1 MDALLKELMDAI
13 DRNIK
18 NLNKDKITA
27 AYSFAKTAH
36 EGQKRKSG
44 EPYIVHPLAV
54 AKILVEMGMDTD
66 TIVAALLHDVVE
78 DTEIELREVE
88 TKFGSDV
95 AALVDGVTKL
105 GLLPLTSREEQQ
117 AENVRKMLLAMS
129 RDIRVVI
136 IKLVDRLHNMRTI
149 DYVSE
154 QKQRDKS
161 LETMEVYAPIAHRL
175 GIRAVKEELEDLSL
189 KHLDPIGYNQ
199 IEEKLVGQKEE
210 RQEFLDRIKERIR
223 DRLGELGDIVVEG
236 RVKSVYGIYRK
247 VFMQNRIFE
256 EIYDI
261 YAVRVI
267 VDSVN
272 ECYNILGII
281 HDMFR
286 PIPNRFKDYIST
298 PKPNMYQSLHTTVI
312 DKEGVPFEVQIRTW
326 DMHHTA
332 EYGIAAHWKYKQGIS
347 GKNKIEERLVWV
359 RQLLEAQKEAEDV
372 EEIVRSIKSDIAPEE
387 VFVFTPKG
395 DVISLPIGSCI
406 IDFAYA
412 IHTAVGNRT
421 VGAKVDGKIVPLD
434 YKVKTGEIVE
444 IITSNTKGKGPSR
457 DWIKLVATSEARNKI
472 RNWFKKEYREE
483 NIEQGRLELDAEFR
497 RNLIS
502 IAPEKRDEFLLNVAK
517 RHHYDNLDDFY
528 AAIGYGGILISRI
541 MPRVKED
548 YNKAVKEAKAKNQNF
563 SIEDVVSE
571 NKSRKQNGSVIVEG
585 IDNCLVKFAK
595 CCSPLPGD
603 EVVGFITR
611 GSGVSVHKADCAHA
625 IDGMQREENKQ
636 RWVKVHWVSATR
648 SSSYDVSLIIWANAR
663 PNLLLDIST
672 QFAQMRVP
680 IHSISAKDTKDGR
693 SYFNISISTE
703 GAEHLR
709 TIIDRLSKIPSVN
722 IVERATN

>member
-1 MDALLKELMDAI
+1 MKELYDRLLEAI
-13 DRNIK
+13 ERNSK
-18 NLNKDKITA
+18 NLNKEIITEA
-27 AYSFAKTAH
+27 LNFAEKAH
-36 EGQKRKSG
+36 DGQKRKSG
-44 EPYIVHPLAV
+44 EPYIIHPVEA
-54 AKILVEMGMDTD
+54 AIILIDMGMDTE

-78 DTEIELREVE
+78 DTEVELSEVSQ
-88 TKFGSDV
+88 KFGADV

-129 RDIRVVI
+129 QDIRVVV
-136 IKLVDRLHNMRTI
+136 IKLADRLHNMRTI
-149 DYVSE
+149 DYVGE

-189 KHLDPIGYNQ
+189 KHLDPIGYKQ

-210 RQEFLDRIKERIR
+210 RQEFLDRIKERIKE
-223 DRLGELGDIVVEG
+223 RLGNDENVVVEG

-247 VFMQNRIFE
+247 VFMQNKAFE
-256 EIYDI
+256 EIFDI

-267 VDSVN
+267 VDSVTD
-272 ECYNILGII
+272 CYNVLGVI

-298 PKPNMYQSLHTTVI
+298 PKANMYQSLHTTVI
-312 DKEGVPFEVQIRTW
+312 DKEGIPFEVQIRTW

-332 EYGIAAHWKYKQGIS
+332 EYGIAAHWKYKHGVS
-347 GKNKIEERLVWV
+347 GKDKLEDRLVWV

-395 DVISLPIGSCI
+395 DVISLPVGACV

-412 IHTAVGNRT
+412 IHTAVGNSM
-421 VGAKVDGKIVPLD
+421 VSAKADGKIIPLD
-434 YKVKTGEIVE
+434 YKVKTGDIIE
-444 IITSNTKGKGPSR
+444 IITQKGKGPSR
-457 DWIKLVATSEARNKI
+457 DWIKLVVTSEARNKI
-472 RNWFKKEYREE
+472 RNWFKKEFREE
-483 NIEQGRLELDAEFR
+483 NIEQGKLELEAEFR

-502 IAPEKRDEFLLNVAK
+502 IKPELKDDFILDIAK

-541 MPRVKED
+541 MPRVKEA
-548 YNKAVKEAKAKNQNF
+548 YNKAVKEAKAASKTF
-563 SIEDVVSE
+563 SIDDVVSK
-571 NKSRKQNGSVIVEG
+571 NLGKKQNGGVIVEG
-585 IDNCLVKFAK
+585 LDNCLVKFAK

-611 GSGVSVHKADCAHA
+611 GSGVSVHKADCVNAKNGMKH
-625 IDGMQREENKQ
+625 DGA
-636 RWVKVHWVSATR
+636 RWVRVIWADANRK
-648 SSSYDVSLIIWANAR
+648 SSYDVSLHIWANTR
-663 PNLLLDIST
+663 PNLLLDISA
-672 QFAQMRVP
+672 QFSTMRVP

-693 SYFNISISTE
+693 SFFWLSISTE
-703 GAEHLR
+703 GTEHLKS
-709 TIIDRLSKIPSVN
+709 IIDRLTKIPGINS
-722 IVERATN
+722 VERAIN

>member
-1 MDALLKELMDAI
+1 MKELYDRLTQAI
-13 DRNIK
+13 ERNSK
-18 NLNKDKITA
+18 NLNKDVIMDA
-27 AYSFAKTAH
+27 LAFAESAH
-36 EGQKRKSG
+36 DGQKRKSG
-44 EPYIVHPLAV
+44 EPYIIHPV
-54 AKILVEMGMDTD
+54 ATAIILIDMGMDTE

-78 DTEIELREVE
+78 DTEVELDVVRQ
-88 TKFGSDV
+88 KFGADV

-129 RDIRVVI
+129 QDIRVVV
-136 IKLVDRLHNMRTI
+136 IKLADRLHNMRTI
-149 DYVSE
+149 DYVGE

-189 KHLDPIGYNQ
+189 KHLDPIGYQQ

-210 RQEFLDRIKERIR
+210 RQEFLDRIKERIKE
-223 DRLGELGDIVVEG
+223 RLGNDENVVVEG

-247 VFMQNRIFE
+247 VFMQGKAFE
-256 EIYDI
+256 EIFDI

-267 VDSVN
+267 VDSVTD
-272 ECYNILGII
+272 CYNVLGII

-298 PKPNMYQSLHTTVI
+298 PKANMYQSLHTTVI
-312 DKEGVPFEVQIRTW
+312 DKEGIPFEVQIRTW

-332 EYGIAAHWKYKQGIS
+332 EYGIAAHWKYKHGVS
-347 GKNKIEERLVWV
+347 GKDKLEERLVWV
-359 RQLLEAQKEAEDV
+359 RQLLEAQKESEDV

-395 DVISLPIGSCI
+395 DVISLPAGACV

-412 IHTAVGNRT
+412 IHTAVGNSM
-421 VGAKVDGKIVPLD
+421 VSAKADGKIVPLD

-444 IITSNTKGKGPSR
+444 IITSKGKGPSR
-457 DWIKLVATSEARNKI
+457 DWIKLVVTSEARNKI
-472 RNWFKKEYREE
+472 RNWFKKEFREE
-483 NIEQGRLELDAEFR
+483 NIEQGKIELEAEFR

-502 IAPEKRDEFLLNVAK
+502 IKPELKDEFILDIAK
-517 RHHYDNLDDFY
+517 RHHYDNLEDFY

-541 MPRVKED
+541 MPRVKEA
-548 YNKAVKEAKAKNQNF
+548 YNKAVKEAKAASKAF

-571 NKSRKQNGSVIVEG
+571 NQSRKQSGGVIVEG
-585 IDNCLVKFAK
+585 LDNCLVKFAK

-611 GSGVSVHKADCAHA
+611 GSGVSVHKADCVNAKN
-625 IDGMQREENKQ
+625 GMKHDSA
-636 RWVKVHWVSATR
+636 RWVRVIWADANRK
-648 SSSYDVSLIIWANAR
+648 SSYDVSLHIWANTR
-663 PNLLLDIST
+663 PNLLLDISA
-672 QFAQMRVP
+672 QFSTMRVP

-693 SYFNISISTE
+693 SFFWLSISTE
-703 GAEHLR
+703 GTEHLKS
-709 TIIDRLSKIPSVN
+709 IIDRLTKIPGINS
-722 IVERATN
+722 VERAIN

>member
-1 MDALLKELMDAI
+1 MNELYQRLTEAI
-13 DRNIK
+13 ERNSK
-18 NLNKDKITA
+18 NLNKEKILEA
-27 AYSFAKTAH
+27 LAFAEKAH
-36 EGQKRKSG
+36 DGQMRKSG
-44 EPYIVHPLAV
+44 EPYIIHPV
-54 AKILVEMGMDTD
+54 ATAIILIDMGMDTE
-66 TIVAALLHDVVE
+66 TIIAALLHDVVE
-78 DTEIELREVE
+78 DTEVELLEVRQR
-88 TKFGSDV
+88 FGEDV

-129 RDIRVVI
+129 QDIRVVV
-136 IKLVDRLHNMRTI
+136 IKLADRLHNMRTI
-149 DYVSE
+149 DFVRE

-189 KHLDPIGYNQ
+189 RHLDPIGYGQ

-210 RQEFLDRIKERIR
+210 RQEFLDRIKERIKE
-223 DRLGELGDIVVEG
+223 RLGNDENVVVEG

-247 VFMQNRIFE
+247 VFMQNKAFE
-256 EIYDI
+256 EIFDI

-267 VDSVN
+267 VDSVTD
-272 ECYNILGII
+272 CYNVLGVI

-298 PKPNMYQSLHTTVI
+298 PKANMYQSLHTTVI
-312 DKEGVPFEVQIRTW
+312 DKEGIPFEVQIRTW

-332 EYGIAAHWKYKQGIS
+332 EYGIAAHWKYKHGVS
-347 GKNKIEERLVWV
+347 GKDKLEDRLVWV
-359 RQLLEAQKEAEDV
+359 RQLLEAQKETEDV

-387 VFVFTPKG
+387 VFIFTPKG
-395 DVISLPIGSCI
+395 DVISLPVGACV

-412 IHTAVGNRT
+412 IHTAVGNSM
-421 VGAKVDGKIVPLD
+421 VSAKADGKIIPLD

-444 IITSNTKGKGPSR
+444 IITQKGKGPSR
-457 DWIKLVATSEARNKI
+457 DWIKLVVTSEARNKI
-472 RNWFKKEYREE
+472 RNWFKKEFREE
-483 NIEQGRLELDAEFR
+483 NIEQGKLELEAEFR

-502 IAPEKRDEFLLNVAK
+502 IKPELKDDFILDIAK
-517 RHHYDNLDDFY
+517 RHHFDNLEDFY

-548 YNKAVKEAKAKNQNF
+548 YNKAVKEAKAASKAF

-571 NKSRKQNGSVIVEG
+571 NLGKKQNGGVIVEG
-585 IDNCLVKFAK
+585 LDNCLVKFAK

-611 GSGVSVHKADCAHA
+611 GSGVSVHKADCVNAKNGVKHDSA
-625 IDGMQREENKQ
+625 
-636 RWVKVHWVSATR
+636 RWVRVIWADANRK
-648 SSSYDVSLIIWANAR
+648 SSYDVSLHIWANTR
-663 PNLLLDIST
+663 PNLLLDISA
-672 QFAQMRVP
+672 QFSTMRVP

-693 SYFNISISTE
+693 SFFWLSISTE
-703 GAEHLR
+703 GTEHLKS
-709 TIIDRLSKIPSVN
+709 IVDRLSKIPGINS
-722 IVERATN
+722 VERAIN

>member
-1 MDALLKELMDAI
+1 MKELYDRLTQAI
-13 DRNIK
+13 ERNSK
-18 NLNKDKITA
+18 NLNKDVIMDA
-27 AYSFAKTAH
+27 LSFAEQAH
-36 EGQKRKSG
+36 DGQKRKSG
-44 EPYIVHPLAV
+44 EPYIIHPVEA
-54 AKILVEMGMDTD
+54 AIILIDMGMDTE
-66 TIVAALLHDVVE
+66 TVVAALLHDVVE
-78 DTEIELREVE
+78 DTEVELLEVQQ
-88 TKFGSDV
+88 KFGADV

-129 RDIRVVI
+129 QDIRVVV
-136 IKLVDRLHNMRTI
+136 IKLADRLHNMRTI
-149 DYVSE
+149 DYVGE

-189 KHLDPIGYNQ
+189 KHLDPIGYQQ

-210 RQEFLDRIKERIR
+210 RQEFLDRIKERIKE
-223 DRLGELGDIVVEG
+223 RLGNDENIVVEG

-247 VFMQNRIFE
+247 VFMQAKAFE
-256 EIYDI
+256 EIFDI

-267 VDSVN
+267 VDSVTD
-272 ECYNILGII
+272 CYNVLGVI

-298 PKPNMYQSLHTTVI
+298 PKANMYQSLHTTVI
-312 DKEGVPFEVQIRTW
+312 DKEGIPFEVQIRTW

-332 EYGIAAHWKYKQGIS
+332 EYGIAAHWKYKHGIS
-347 GKNKIEERLVWV
+347 GKDKLEERLVWV
-359 RQLLEAQKEAEDV
+359 RQLLEAQKETEDV

-395 DVISLPIGSCI
+395 DVISLPIGACV

-412 IHTAVGNRT
+412 IHTAVGNSM
-421 VGAKVDGKIVPLD
+421 VSAKADGKIVPLD

-444 IITSNTKGKGPSR
+444 IITQKGKGPSR
-457 DWIKLVATSEARNKI
+457 DWIKLVVTSEARNKI
-472 RNWFKKEYREE
+472 RNWFKKEFREE
-483 NIEQGRLELDAEFR
+483 NIEQGKIELEAEFR

-502 IAPEKRDEFLLNVAK
+502 IKPELKDEFILGIAK
-517 RHHYDNLDDFY
+517 RHHYDNLEDFY

-548 YNKAVKEAKAKNQNF
+548 YNKAVKEAKAASKAF

-571 NKSRKQNGSVIVEG
+571 NLGKKQSGGVIVEG
-585 IDNCLVKFAK
+585 LDNCLVKFAK

-611 GSGVSVHKADCAHA
+611 GSGVSVHKADCVNAKNGIKHDSA
-625 IDGMQREENKQ
+625 
-636 RWVKVHWVSATR
+636 RWVRVIWADANRK
-648 SSSYDVSLIIWANAR
+648 SSYDVSLHIWANTR
-663 PNLLLDIST
+663 PNLLLDISA
-672 QFAQMRVP
+672 QFSTMRVP

-693 SYFNISISTE
+693 SFFWLSISTE
-703 GAEHLR
+703 GTEHLKS
-709 TIIDRLSKIPSVN
+709 IIDRLVKIPGINS
-722 IVERATN
+722 VERAIN

>member
-1 MDALLKELMDAI
+1 MKELYDRLTQAI
-13 DRNIK
+13 ERNSK
-18 NLNKDKITA
+18 NLNKDVIMQA
-27 AYSFAKTAH
+27 LAFAEKAH
-36 EGQKRKSG
+36 DGQKRKSG
-44 EPYIVHPLAV
+44 EPYIIHPV
-54 AKILVEMGMDTD
+54 ATAIILIDMGMDTE
-66 TIVAALLHDVVE
+66 TVVAALLHDVVE
-78 DTEIELREVE
+78 DTEVELNEVSQ
-88 TKFGSDV
+88 KFGADV

-129 RDIRVVI
+129 QDIRVVV
-136 IKLVDRLHNMRTI
+136 IKLADRLHNMRTI
-149 DYVSE
+149 DYVGE

-189 KHLDPIGYNQ
+189 KHLDPIGYTQ

-210 RQEFLDRIKERIR
+210 RQEFLDRIKERIK
-223 DRLGELGDIVVEG
+223 DRLGNDENIVVEG

-247 VFMQNRIFE
+247 VFMQNKAFE
-256 EIYDI
+256 EIFDI

-267 VDSVN
+267 VDSVTD
-272 ECYNILGII
+272 CYNVLGVI

-298 PKPNMYQSLHTTVI
+298 PKANMYQSLHTTVI
-312 DKEGVPFEVQIRTW
+312 DKEGIPFEVQIRTW

-332 EYGIAAHWKYKQGIS
+332 EYGIAAHWKYKHGVS
-347 GKNKIEERLVWV
+347 GKDKLEERLVWV
-359 RQLLEAQKEAEDV
+359 RQLLEAQKESEDV

-395 DVISLPIGSCI
+395 DVISLPIGACV

-412 IHTAVGNRT
+412 IHTAVGNSM
-421 VGAKVDGKIVPLD
+421 VSAKADGKIVPLD

-444 IITSNTKGKGPSR
+444 IITQKGKGPSR
-457 DWIKLVATSEARNKI
+457 DWIKLVVTSEARNKI
-472 RNWFKKEYREE
+472 RNWFKKEFREE
-483 NIEQGRLELDAEFR
+483 NIEQGKLELEAEFR

-502 IAPEKRDEFLLNVAK
+502 IKPELKDEFILDIAK
-517 RHHYDNLDDFY
+517 RHHYDNLEDFY

-541 MPRVKED
+541 MPRVKEA
-548 YNKAVKEAKAKNQNF
+548 YNKAVKEARAASKAF

-571 NKSRKQNGSVIVEG
+571 NLGKKQNGGVIVEG
-585 IDNCLVKFAK
+585 LDNCLVKFAK

-611 GSGVSVHKADCAHA
+611 GSGVSVHKADCVNAKN
-625 IDGMQREENKQ
+625 GMKHDSE
-636 RWVKVHWVSATR
+636 RWVRVIWADANRK
-648 SSSYDVSLIIWANAR
+648 SSYDVSLHIWANTR
-663 PNLLLDIST
+663 PNLLLDISA
-672 QFAQMRVP
+672 QFSTMRVP

-693 SYFNISISTE
+693 SFFWLSISTE
-703 GAEHLR
+703 GTEHLKS
-709 TIIDRLSKIPSVN
+709 IIDRLVKIPGVN
-722 IVERATN
+722 SVERAIN